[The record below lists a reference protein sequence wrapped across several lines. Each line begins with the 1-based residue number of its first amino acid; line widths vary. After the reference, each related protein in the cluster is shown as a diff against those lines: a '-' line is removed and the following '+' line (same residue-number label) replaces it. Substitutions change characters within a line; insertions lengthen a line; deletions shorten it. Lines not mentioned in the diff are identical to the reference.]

1 MIYKEFTIQL
11 NKRITDKI
19 TLYIIDDEIW
29 IYKLGNYYDKLY
41 REIKR
46 MNKKQIEEYFKP
58 KHSYDFTEAC

>member
-11 NKRITDKI
+11 DRCITDKI
-19 TLYIIDDEIW
+19 TLYIINDEVW
-29 IYKLGNYYDKLY
+29 IYKLGNYYNKLY

-58 KHSYDFTEAC
+58 KHNYNFTEAC

>member
-1 MIYKEFTIQL
+1 MIYKQFTKQL
-11 NKRITDKI
+11 DRCITDQI

-58 KHSYDFTEAC
+58 KHNYNFTEAC